1 MKFTKQHFSYT
12 FGESSLLVKISM
24 MKRSQ
29 ESLNS
34 EAYSKPSQK
43 SKMKLSA
50 KIATGFQLLTIF
62 AKSLIIDALPGSEYT
77 SEFNDPWLI
86 FIIDIFTKS

>member
-1 MKFTKQHFSYT
+1 
-12 FGESSLLVKISM
+12 M
-24 MKRSQ
+24 MKMSQ
-29 ESLNS
+29 GSLNS
-34 EAYSKPSQK
+34 EAYSEPSQK

-62 AKSLIIDALPGSEYT
+62 VKSFILDVLPGSEYA
-77 SEFNDPWLI
+77 SEFNEPWLI